1 MGIKL
6 AQKENK
12 KEENSSSFWAF
23 MNKDIS
29 IGTAFSA
36 KRKQAFYEELGLLL
50 RAGLDLQTA
59 LELLKENLK
68 KKKEQEI
75 LARLLEEII
84 SGARF
89 FEALQRMSVFSTYEC
104 YSIQIAEE
112 SGQLQAVLKELA
124 AFFRK
129 SLKYRQ
135 QLISAL
141 SYPIFVMSFSFLAL
155 FFLLRYLVPM
165 FAGIYERFG
174 SELPYLTRL
183 VVQASDYSS
192 RYGGYILLLIIGAI
206 LFLYSQ
212 KQAIWWRKW
221 RANILLFLPI
231 FGPIIR
237 RIYLARFAQSMA
249 LLLGARLPLLQ
260 AMDLLDQM
268 IDFYPLE
275 SILKSARDKVLQGN
289 TLAEALAEG
298 AIFSNQFLA
307 LIRVGEE
314 AGQLGPMFGRLAEQY
329 NEEIEQRTAII
340 GSLLEPILIVALGLM
355 VAVILVAMYLPLFQL
370 STSIGF

>member
-6 AQKENK
+6 ARKEKK
-12 KEENSSSFWAF
+12 KEESSSSFWAF

-29 IGTAFSA
+29 FGGAFSA

-75 LARLLEEII
+75 LGRLLEEII

-89 FEALQRMSVFSTYEC
+89 FEAMQRLSVFSTYEC

-112 SGQLQAVLKELA
+112 SGQLQAVLKDLA

-129 SLKYRQ
+129 NLKYRQ

-165 FAGIYERFG
+165 FSGIYERFG

-192 RYGGYILLLIIGAI
+192 RYGGYVLLLLLGLII
-206 LFLYSQ
+206 FLYSQ
-212 KQAIWWRKW
+212 KKAVWWRKW

-231 FGPIIR
+231 FGPIIK

-268 IDFYPLE
+268 IDFYPIE
-275 SILKSARDKVLQGN
+275 AILKSARDKVLQGN

-298 AIFSNQFLA
+298 TIFNNQFLA

-340 GSLLEPILIVALGLM
+340 GSLLEPVLIVALGFM

>member
-6 AQKENK
+6 ARKEKK
-12 KEENSSSFWAF
+12 KEESSSSFWAF

-29 IGTAFSA
+29 FGGAFSA
-36 KRKQAFYEELGLLL
+36 KKKQAFYEELGLLL

-75 LARLLEEII
+75 LGRLLEEII

-89 FEALQRMSVFSTYEC
+89 FEAMQRLSVFSTYEC

-112 SGQLQAVLKELA
+112 SGQLQAVLKDLA

-129 SLKYRQ
+129 NLKYRQ

-165 FAGIYERFG
+165 FSGIYERFG

-192 RYGGYILLLIIGAI
+192 RYGGYVLLLLLGLII
-206 LFLYSQ
+206 FLYSQ
-212 KQAIWWRKW
+212 KKAVWWRKW

-231 FGPIIR
+231 FGPIIK

-268 IDFYPLE
+268 IDFYPIE
-275 SILKSARDKVLQGN
+275 VILKSARDKVLQGN

-298 AIFSNQFLA
+298 TIFNNQFLA

-340 GSLLEPILIVALGLM
+340 GSLLEPVLIVALGFM